1 MKNSQ
6 PFPSVPKPLWLLLL
20 IASYVVLQDFNAAF
34 QLSSP
39 EQPLWIGY
47 AFPLCLALV
56 LCLRI
61 LPKYWVGFAWAGVF
75 GNLALIGASLLDLA
89 QTMPSTYS
97 VLTSITMLF
106 LTQAL
111 ILWVRMRRAQS
122 RE

>member
-1 MKNSQ
+1 MQQ
-6 PFPSVPKPLWLLLL
+6 PLPSIPKPLWLLLL
-20 IASYVVLQDFNAAF
+20 IASYAVLQDFNTAF

-39 EQPLWIGY
+39 EQPLWTGY
-47 AFPLCLALV
+47 AFPLCVASV

-111 ILWVRMRRAQS
+111 ILWVRMYRKKTQQ
-122 RE
+122 